1 MYISQ
6 RLRQTNIAEWI
17 IYMWQVEDVI
27 RAFGLDIDRIES
39 EYLTRFDVDD
49 EQLAA
54 MTRWYGDLIDMM
66 RDEGCQERGHLQV
79 VNSALLLLTDLH
91 LQLLA
96 STKYPFYSAAYYK
109 ALPFI
114 VEVRSRGGDTS
125 KGELESALEAL
136 YGVMLLRIQGKTVSK
151 ETSAA
156 VGEIS
161 RFLGML
167 ADYYIKDKN
176 NELEL

>member
-1 MYISQ
+1 MYIAQ
-6 RLRQTNIAEWI
+6 RLRQENIVEWI

-27 RAFGLDIDRIES
+27 RAFGFDIERIER

-49 EQLAA
+49 EQLEA
-54 MTRWYGDLIDMM
+54 MLRWYGHLIDMM
-66 RDEGCQERGHLQV
+66 RVEGRQTSGHLQIISGV
-79 VNSALLLLTDLH
+79 MILLTDLH

-96 STKYPFYSAAYYK
+96 STKFPFYNAAYYK
-109 ALPFI
+109 ALPYI
-114 VEVRSRGGDTS
+114 VEVRSRGADTS

-136 YGVMLLRIQGKTVSK
+136 YGVLLLRMRGKPVSD

-161 RFLGML
+161 AFLGML
-167 ADYYIKDKN
+167 ADYYTKDKN